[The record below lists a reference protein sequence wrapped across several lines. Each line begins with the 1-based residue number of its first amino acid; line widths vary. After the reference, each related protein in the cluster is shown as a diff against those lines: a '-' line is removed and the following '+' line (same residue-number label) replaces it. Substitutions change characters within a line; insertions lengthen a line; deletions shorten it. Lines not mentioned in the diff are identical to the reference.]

1 MCRYKSYLIMMIGQ
15 AEKMSH
21 DEDRNKESERE
32 REDGRNKRERRM
44 DGYTEVII
52 HTDKLPALS

>member
-32 REDGRNKRERRM
+32 RERTGGTKGSGGWM
-44 DGYTEVII
+44 VIQR
-52 HTDKLPALS
+52 S